1 MSDPH
6 DALPT
11 QSAQLL
17 AQMLVELA
25 TMCQDQAVAQRER
38 LIKLQEHSDQ
48 QTRVL
53 EQLVGAPAPSKP
65 LPLSVV
71 MQRMEDGDDP
81 QVFLEAFHATAE
93 ACQWP
98 QAQ

>member
-11 QSAQLL
+11 QPAQLL

-53 EQLVGAPAPSKP
+53 EQLVGAPAHRGPC
-65 LPLSVV
+65 L
-71 MQRMEDGDDP
+71 
-81 QVFLEAFHATAE
+81 
-93 ACQWP
+93 CQ
-98 QAQ
+98 